1 MLINVKPYLNQFSSS
16 SMEKRNEKDK
26 RTDRRQINIH
36 EERDLRYW
44 AKRLGC
50 SVEELKYAVKRAGTS
65 PIKVIRELE
74 R

>member
-1 MLINVKPYLNQFSSS
+1 
-16 SMEKRNEKDK
+16 MEKQKDK

-36 EERDLRYW
+36 EDRDVRYW

-50 SVEELKYAVKRAGTS
+50 STDELKYAVNRVGTS